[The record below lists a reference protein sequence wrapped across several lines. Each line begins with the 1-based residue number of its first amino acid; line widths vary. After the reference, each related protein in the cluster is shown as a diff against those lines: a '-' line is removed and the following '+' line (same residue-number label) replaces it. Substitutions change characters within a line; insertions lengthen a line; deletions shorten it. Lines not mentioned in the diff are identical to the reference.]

1 MHWGSIE
8 IDIEIAKCFE
18 ELLKL
23 LLILQNPLPN
33 IDVFSISKNSVSHI
47 PAFQAHFVIENI
59 GGIVPFFKILLSSHL
74 SVNTASIHEM

>member
-8 IDIEIAKCFE
+8 IDIDIAKCFE

-33 IDVFSISKNSVSHI
+33 IDVFSISKKSVSHI
-47 PAFQAHFVIENI
+47 PAFRNSLHL
-59 GGIVPFFKILLSSHL
+59 FFKKKTVLFLWQRGAGGSKSKT
-74 SVNTASIHEM
+74 SDAP

>member
-8 IDIEIAKCFE
+8 IDIDIAKCFE

-33 IDVFSISKNSVSHI
+33 IDVFSISKKSVSHI
-47 PAFQAHFVIENI
+47 PAISKGVSLGNEILMFSNI
-59 GGIVPFFKILLSSHL
+59 YEVTEDTSDEGFHG
-74 SVNTASIHEM
+74 